1 MSTLNARIDLPPT
14 PRSVVA
20 ARRVVREALGAW
32 GAPQDRADAELLAT
46 ELVANVVD
54 HVGGEVSFGLEVTLS
69 DRWLRIAVA
78 DGSASAPSSR
88 SSPVTVHGGVGCSWS
103 PPSPTA
109 GASRTATAARWSGSS
124 CRRTPPATS
133 GVWRRGGAGTA
144 RGTETA
150 GRRSRR
156 DDRAQ

>member
-1 MSTLNARIDLPPT
+1 MSTLSARIDLPPT

-32 GAPQDRADAELLAT
+32 GAPHDRADAELLAT

-78 DGSASAPSSR
+78 DGSAVRPVVQELSGDRPRGRGMQLVAAIADCWGVEDRDGGKVVWLELSPHAAGDLRSLAAGRCGDGSGDRDRRTKESSR
-88 SSPVTVHGGVGCSWS
+88 
-103 PPSPTA
+103 
-109 GASRTATAARWSGSS
+109 
-124 CRRTPPATS
+124 
-133 GVWRRGGAGTA
+133 
-144 RGTETA
+144 
-150 GRRSRR
+150 
-156 DDRAQ
+156 